1 MHPFVPFVTEEIYT
15 QLVGSENGSN
25 EPSLSFGPWPKTDGS
40 HIDDKLEDRLKQIQE
55 VVTAVRSIRAE
66 LNVPPGKRSDL
77 YVRVNEEPF
86 RKLLEDHILYFRSL
100 VKVENL
106 HCGVDI
112 KKPPLSAST
121 VISGAEIFLPLKG
134 LIDIE
139 KEKSRLQKDLDN
151 LKNQLVKVSKKLAN
165 PDFLANAPAEVI
177 DQEKLKKHDYEER
190 IEKINK
196 NLEQILGW

>member
-1 MHPFVPFVTEEIYT
+1 MAEEIFN
-15 QLVGSENGSN
+15 LPN
-25 EPSLSFGPWPKTDGS
+25 FA
-40 HIDDKLEDRLKQIQE
+40 EDRKFY
-55 VVTAVRSIRAE
+55 RS
-66 LNVPPGKRSDL
+66 
-77 YVRVNEEPF
+77 F
-86 RKLLEDHILYFRSL
+86 QKLLEDHIQYFRSL

-112 KKPPLSAST
+112 KKPPLSASS

-139 KEKSRLQKDLDN
+139 KEKARLQKDLDN